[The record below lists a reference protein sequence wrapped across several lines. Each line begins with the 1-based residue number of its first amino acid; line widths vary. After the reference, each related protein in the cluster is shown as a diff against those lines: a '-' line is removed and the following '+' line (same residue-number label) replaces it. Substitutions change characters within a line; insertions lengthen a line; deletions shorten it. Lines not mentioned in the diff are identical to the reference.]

1 MPRSCHVVFLLLH
14 SLRDGDLAMVSV
26 RDLAE
31 MGRLSP
37 AQVWRALRRLQ
48 GARLVELVRKGK
60 GHGKSIW
67 RVRWSFPQV
76 SVSSPYARAKS
87 STPSVKTKISR
98 RETTRPLKRA
108 IWSDLPIRRPSSAL
122 RWAMFRLRREVAGW
136 GLPPPRRENLL
147 RGLGAAL
154 WRVLKRG
161 LVHTTVQLRRL
172 LHEIL
177 GHLRDA
183 PEGISASLRRAC
195 GYSGAIVLMGLRA
208 IGALSTRAPIPECPE
223 PDPAEILRR
232 KLEDLRRL
240 YTAPW
245 LTPKERA
252 WIAEE
257 GQRLRKRLVT
267 FSGSRCRSL
276 SSLGDEM
283 AR

>member
-1 MPRSCHVVFLLLH
+1 
-14 SLRDGDLAMVSV
+14 MVSV

-161 LVHTTVQLRRL
+161 IIRTTAQLRRL
-172 LHEIL
+172 VAEVIAALQS
-177 GHLRDA
+177 A
-183 PEGISASLRRAC
+183 PEGVPATLRRAC
-195 GYSGAIVLMGLRA
+195 GYAGAVIASLLRD
-208 IGALSTRAPIPECPE
+208 LQ
-223 PDPAEILRR
+223 PDPKEALRR
-232 KLEDLRRL
+232 RLESLRRL

-245 LTPKERA
+245 LSDSDRA
-252 WIAEE
+252 AIAEE
-257 GQRLRKRLVT
+257 GRRLRERLQEYTSVRRGKVT
-267 FSGSRCRSL
+267 FSTLC
-276 SSLGDEM
+276 
-283 AR
+283 